1 MTTLPTFLGK
11 AINPALV
18 EAIEAIPADCEIV
31 TLSAG
36 ENMPIKCAFARELDP
51 DEYAGLIPE
60 YVWDGEAWIEIG
72 FL

>member
-1 MTTLPTFLGK
+1 MLLPTFLGK

-18 EAIEAIPADCEIV
+18 EAIEAIPAHCVIV

-36 ENMPIKCAFARELDP
+36 ENMPIKCAFTPEYEDG
-51 DEYAGLIPE
+51 DYAGLIPE
-60 YVWDGEAWIEIG
+60 YVWNGEAWIEIG